1 MLILSVLKL
10 IMTWRRI
17 LDSWPAY
24 AFKSSSPWDSTLHT
38 LSISHLNCLLS
49 FLGIGGRTV
58 SKTLSFDLDK
68 IKAFQP
74 RVIILELGTN
84 DLCVAGQ
91 RPETI
96 GSDMERLVQQV
107 LHEHCGAV
115 FIMVCLVIYRSA
127 IPPHVPDF
135 SHQVDL
141 LINILKSSSNH
152 SLMPKRRAIKGFRVH
167 LFLF

>member
-1 MLILSVLKL
+1 M
-10 IMTWRRI
+10 
-17 LDSWPAY
+17 
-24 AFKSSSPWDSTLHT
+24 
-38 LSISHLNCLLS
+38 
-49 FLGIGGRTV
+49 
-58 SKTLSFDLDK
+58 LSFDLDK

-115 FIMVCLVIYRSA
+115 FIMVCLVIFTGLPFLHTSPISA
-127 IPPHVPDF
+127 TKQTF
-135 SHQVDL
+135 
-141 LINILKSSSNH
+141 
-152 SLMPKRRAIKGFRVH
+152 
-167 LFLF
+167 

>member
-1 MLILSVLKL
+1 M
-10 IMTWRRI
+10 
-17 LDSWPAY
+17 
-24 AFKSSSPWDSTLHT
+24 
-38 LSISHLNCLLS
+38 LS

-127 IPPHVPDF
+127 IPPRPRF
-135 SHQVDL
+135 QPPSRP
-141 LINILKSSSNH
+141 SNKY
-152 SLMPKRRAIKGFRVH
+152 LEVVLEPLPYAEV
-167 LFLF
+167 